1 MVACLLPRNTLN
13 GWRARI
19 ASEDTVS
26 QDSAPRIK
34 GFRISTAVSRD
45 FDTAS
50 AFRYLADAL
59 GQDGGTAPDF
69 VTLHYGGGRP
79 ASAIREAAVSAF
91 GTAALHG
98 GSSCLGVMT
107 GRGAAIGPGGAI
119 GALAIHDPEG
129 AYGTAMEPLGTC
141 PRSAAARAVRQAIR
155 KAGRPG
161 EAPDVVWLTASPGSE
176 EAVLAGIGDVI
187 GQAALI
193 IGGSAADDRVEGT
206 WSMFDGDAVS
216 AEAVVVSAMF
226 PSVPFGCAFESGYA
240 PTMKSGTVT
249 AADGRTIRAIG
260 GRPAADVYCDW
271 TEGRIVP
278 PRSGSVSI
286 LSQATLHPLASPAGE
301 IAGVTQHI
309 LIHPAVAHADGSLD
323 VFADV
328 SAGMNLCLMT
338 GSTDSLVQRAARI
351 VGTAVGQLGN
361 RRPAGALVIY
371 CGGCMLAVRDRM
383 DAVAAGIADV
393 LGDAPFLGLYTFGE
407 QGEMLDGDAR
417 HANLMISA
425 LVFADPED
433 ELEGATG

>member
-1 MVACLLPRNTLN
+1 MPQDR
-13 GWRARI
+13 GAR
-19 ASEDTVS
+19 VS
-26 QDSAPRIK
+26 
-34 GFRISTAVSRD
+34 GFRISSAASRD
-45 FDTAS
+45 LDTAT
-50 AFRYLADAL
+50 ALRYLADML
-59 GQDGGTAPDF
+59 CPDGGEAPDF

-79 ASAIREAAVSAF
+79 ASELREAAVSVF
-91 GTAALHG
+91 GAAALHG

-107 GRGAAIGPGGAI
+107 GQGAAIGPGGAI
-119 GALAIHDPEG
+119 GALAIQDPEG
-129 AYGTAMEPLGTC
+129 AYGTAMEPLGAC
-141 PRSAAARAVRQAIR
+141 PRSAAARAMRRAIL

-176 EAVLAGIGDVI
+176 EAVLAGIEDVI

-193 IGGSAADDRVEGT
+193 IGGSAADDRVEGA

-240 PTMKSGTVT
+240 PTKKSGTVT
-249 AADGRTIRAIG
+249 AAAGRTIRAID
-260 GRPAADVYCDW
+260 GRPAADVYGDW
-271 TEGRIVP
+271 TDGRIVP

-286 LSQATLHPLASPAGE
+286 LAEATLYPLGSPAGE
-301 IAGVTQHI
+301 IAGITQHI

-328 SAGMNLCLMT
+328 SAGVNLCLMS

-351 VGTAVGQLGN
+351 VGTAVEQLGS

-383 DAVAAGIADV
+383 DEVAAGIADV

-425 LVFADPED
+425 LVFADQED
-433 ELEGATG
+433 EAAG